1 MVEYIPYVFQVLAQ
15 MLELHTADVP
25 SDYRSLLP
33 FLLQPA
39 IWQQKGSV
47 PGLVKLLKAFLA
59 RDSQQMVASGQIASV
74 LGILQ
79 QRLIP
84 SKVNDAW
91 GFQLLQTVVQ
101 HVSLYVHVVAYVI
114 LSISHYRS
122 SADLQPYFR
131 SILINLLT
139 RMQTSKTDKYVYLFT
154 YFFLFTMAIQVDGL
168 TPDHLIGTIEQIQP
182 Q

>member
-1 MVEYIPYVFQVLAQ
+1 MTEYIPYVFQVLAQ
-15 MLELHTADVP
+15 MLDLHTADVP

-91 GFQLLQTVVQ
+91 GFQLLQSVVQ
-101 HVSLYVHVVAYVI
+101 HVSPYVHFVAYVI
-114 LSISHYRS
+114 RSHIIASVLICSLISGPFS
-122 SADLQPYFR
+122 STFLLECRPAK
-131 SILINLLT
+131 LIN
-139 RMQTSKTDKYVYLFT
+139 MSICSHTSFCSPWLYKSMVL
-154 YFFLFTMAIQVDGL
+154 
-168 TPDHLIGTIEQIQP
+168 PLII
-182 Q
+182 